1 VLSDLYQ
8 VHEDGSI
15 SLAVHAQPGAGRSA
29 IVGRHGD
36 ALKVRVAAP
45 PDGGRANAAL
55 TTLLATTLG
64 LADDGV
70 ALTAGDHSRT
80 KRFRI
85 TGIEP
90 ADFERLVEQAIE
102 QSGAP
107 GGASA
112 ARVRGT
118 RNPRR

>member
-8 VHEDGSI
+8 VQDDGSI

-45 PDGGRANAAL
+45 PEGGRANAAL
-55 TTLLATTLG
+55 TTLLANTLG
-64 LADDGV
+64 LAEDGV
-70 ALTAGDHSRT
+70 ELTAGEHSRT
-80 KRFRI
+80 KRFHI
-85 TGIEP
+85 TGVEP
-90 ADFERLVEQAIE
+90 GDFERLVEQAIE

-107 GGASA
+107 GGPAAS
-112 ARVRGT
+112 RVRGT
-118 RNPRR
+118 RNQRR